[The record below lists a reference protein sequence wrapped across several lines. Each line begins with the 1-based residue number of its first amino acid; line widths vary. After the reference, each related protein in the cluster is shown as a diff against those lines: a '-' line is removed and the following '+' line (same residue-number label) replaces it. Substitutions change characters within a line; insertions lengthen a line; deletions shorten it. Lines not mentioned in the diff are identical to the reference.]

1 MDNIQLRQIDSSDDR
16 TLNHVASLFSE
27 MYQYMEEH
35 GLMINLTDDG
45 PDKWINSLKRTL
57 NRFSILVVAED
68 GGQPVGF
75 AVGALSV
82 TPDYL
87 GNRKVG
93 VVTHI
98 FVRPE
103 FREQKIATELL
114 SKLEQWFKEK
124 KVHSIELQVLAEND
138 DAIDFWKRMGY
149 ENELYQF
156 RKLNQ

>member
-1 MDNIQLRQIDSSDDR
+1 MDNIQFRQIDSSEIR
-16 TLNHVASLFSE
+16 TLNQVASLFSE
-27 MYQYMEEH
+27 MYKYMEDL
-35 GLMINLTDDG
+35 GLMINLADDG
-45 PDKWINSLKRTL
+45 TEKWINSLKKTL

-68 GGQPVGF
+68 EGQTVGF

-98 FVRPE
+98 FVRPK

-114 SKLEQWFKEK
+114 GKLEEWFEER

-156 RKLNQ
+156 RKLNR